1 MLRVFHKL
9 FRILKPFYLRILII
23 SIVFNHRVEISY
35 SSQAF
40 KTFLTNSAHLLSEWN
55 SVLALKKVFYSV
67 RNYLVLQKDCL
78 PTTRI
83 RIHLGLQ
90 TLLFSGCCLK
100 FSYSACQTSMLT
112 TYYPRYF

>member
-1 MLRVFHKL
+1 MLRVCHKL
-9 FRILKPFYLRILII
+9 FRILKPFYLRVLII
-23 SIVFNHRVEISY
+23 SIVFNHWVGISY

-55 SVLALKKVFYSV
+55 SILAYKRFYSV

-78 PTTRI
+78 PTARI

-90 TLLFSGCCLK
+90 TLLFSG
-100 FSYSACQTSMLT
+100 
-112 TYYPRYF
+112 

>member
-1 MLRVFHKL
+1 MLRVCHKL
-9 FRILKPFYLRILII
+9 FRILKPFYLRVLII
-23 SIVFNHRVEISY
+23 SIVFNHRVGISY

-55 SVLALKKVFYSV
+55 SILALKKVFYSV

-90 TLLFSGCCLK
+90 TLFFSG
-100 FSYSACQTSMLT
+100 
-112 TYYPRYF
+112 